1 MPKDKVEVASDLVMG
16 ALVAAQVDEK
26 LTISEVAFGALDILS
41 LWFHE
46 LEGADR
52 AAIADA
58 LTHIAQRLQD
68 AQLSD

>member
-1 MPKDKVEVASDLVMG
+1 MRKDKVEVASDLVMG

-26 LTISEVAFGALDILS
+26 LTVSEVAFGALDILS

-52 AAIADA
+52 AALADE
-58 LTHIAQRLQD
+58 LTNIAQRLQEARPLD
-68 AQLSD
+68 